1 MTHAR
6 PMYPGIL
13 LAICYDLAEER
24 SHKRSD
30 KSNPVPK
37 RMS

>member
-13 LAICYDLAEER
+13 LAICYDLAEEVT
-24 SHKRSD
+24 SD
-30 KSNPVPK
+30 SGKSIPVPK
-37 RMS
+37 RMC